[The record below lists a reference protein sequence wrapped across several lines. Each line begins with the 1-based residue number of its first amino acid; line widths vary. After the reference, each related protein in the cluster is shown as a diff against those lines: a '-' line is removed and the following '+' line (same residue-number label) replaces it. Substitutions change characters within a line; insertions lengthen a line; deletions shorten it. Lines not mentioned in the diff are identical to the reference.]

1 MYSDYFLQLENMKM
15 ELLVIVNKNV
25 TVNSFLGLVHTARHA
40 MEILNV
46 WRFIYKFI
54 TCEQLKW
61 SRNKVAVGEPV
72 AGKININFYYHLFF
86 KYITISVLNQINC
99 ITLSTTLFLI
109 SILGLF
115 LNQKNILIMLMSL
128 EMMFL
133 SISFN
138 LIFLSV
144 YLDDIMGQIF
154 ALLILTVAAAESS
167 IGLAILVVYYRIRSV
182 ITVELMSLT
191 KG

>member
-1 MYSDYFLQLENMKM
+1 MLTQ
-15 ELLVIVNKNV
+15 VNC
-25 TVNSFLGLVHTARHA
+25 L
-40 MEILNV
+40 
-46 WRFIYKFI
+46 
-54 TCEQLKW
+54 
-61 SRNKVAVGEPV
+61 
-72 AGKININFYYHLFF
+72 
-86 KYITISVLNQINC
+86 TIS
-99 ITLSTTLFLI
+99 TFLFLI

-133 SISFN
+133 SVSFN
-138 LIFLSV
+138 LIFLSI

-154 ALLILTVAAAESS
+154 SLLILTVAAAESS

>member
-1 MYSDYFLQLENMKM
+1 MLTQ
-15 ELLVIVNKNV
+15 VNY
-25 TVNSFLGLVHTARHA
+25 L
-40 MEILNV
+40 I
-46 WRFIYKFI
+46 
-54 TCEQLKW
+54 
-61 SRNKVAVGEPV
+61 
-72 AGKININFYYHLFF
+72 
-86 KYITISVLNQINC
+86 IS
-99 ITLSTTLFLI
+99 TFLFLI
-109 SILGLF
+109 SMLGLF

-128 EMMFL
+128 EIMFL

-144 YLDDIMGQIF
+144 YLDDIIGQIF

-182 ITVELMSLT
+182 ITVDLMSLT